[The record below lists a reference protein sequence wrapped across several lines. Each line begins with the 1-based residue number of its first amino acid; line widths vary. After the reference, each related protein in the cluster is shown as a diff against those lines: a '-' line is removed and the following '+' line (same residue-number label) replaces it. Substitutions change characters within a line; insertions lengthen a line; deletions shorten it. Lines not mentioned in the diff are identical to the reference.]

1 MTLNSQSR
9 SRRSRQLGQGQQT
22 ALVLLPHVLHM
33 AEPIVRQP
41 QSFLAKHGAHTAAAV
56 VTANDDVFDPQDIHG
71 ELRHRQAVEIRMH
84 HHVGHVAV
92 DE

>member
-9 SRRSRQLGQGQQT
+9 SRRCASSGQGQQA

-33 AEPIVRQP
+33 AEPIVHQP
-41 QSFLAKHGAHTAAAV
+41 QPFLAEHGAHTPAAV
-56 VTANDDVFDPQDIHG
+56 VAANDDVLDPQDIHG
-71 ELRHRQAVEIRMH
+71 KLRHGQAIEIRMH

-92 DE
+92 DK